1 MKDFRLTN
9 LRVLSTEE
17 QLRINGGSNDDVT
30 CSCSPCPTCSCG
42 TNPTET
48 SSNVSK
54 GVTDST
60 VDAINNS
67 DDN

>member
-42 TNPTET
+42 KSPTET
-48 SSNVSK
+48 SSNVQK
-54 GVTDST
+54 GVADST
-60 VDAINNS
+60 IKAINNS

>member
-42 TNPTET
+42 KNPTET
-48 SSNVSK
+48 SSNVQK

-60 VDAINNS
+60 VKAINNS